1 VGDFGSNWE
10 AGWPSRKPKL
20 TNNQMRRKYSR
31 SAIGEK
37 VFSFPPCIAVKTSL
51 GERLEASA
59 EERAA

>member
-31 SAIGEK
+31 SAIRGK
-37 VFSFPPCIAVKTSL
+37 GFRGNDLTGLSCQLIIISLSF
-51 GERLEASA
+51 
-59 EERAA
+59 